1 MGLNFKRRPI
11 REQLGIN
18 DDLIA
23 RSLAD
28 TDYRFAHMDEHVVLN
43 FEHGIYNRI
52 DDRRRQLFKREGAG
66 RI

>member
-23 RSLAD
+23 RSFAD
-28 TDYRFAHMDEHVVLN
+28 TDHRFAHMDEHVVLA
-43 FEHGIYNRI
+43 FEGRIYDRI
-52 DDRRRQLFKREGAG
+52 DDRRRQLFQDVGAG
-66 RI
+66 RT